1 MAKKQGSQHSG
12 VLLDLN
18 NPEFLN
24 VFLQLESAELH
35 QIGAALHRIQRLNWS
50 EIYKA
55 PGLKWEAVKHI
66 RGPNGQTV
74 YSVRLG
80 AKVRALAY
88 RDGSFLRLL
97 SLHPDHDSAYR
108 K

>member
-1 MAKKQGSQHSG
+1 MAKRQSSHQSG

-24 VFLQLESAELH
+24 VFLRLESAELH
-35 QIGAALHRIQRLNWS
+35 QVAAALHRIQRLSWS
-50 EIYKA
+50 EIHKA

-66 RGPNGQTV
+66 SGPNGQTV
-74 YSVRLG
+74 YSIRLSD
-80 AKVRALAY
+80 KVRALAY

-97 SLHPDHDSAYR
+97 SLHPNHDSAYR
-108 K
+108 R

>member
-1 MAKKQGSQHSG
+1 MAKKQGSHQSS

-24 VFLQLESAELH
+24 VFLRLESAELH
-35 QIGAALHRIQRLNWS
+35 QVAAALHRIQRLSWS

-55 PGLKWEAVKHI
+55 PGLKWEAMKHVSAPH
-66 RGPNGQTV
+66 RQTV
-74 YSVRLG
+74 YSVRLS
-80 AKVRALAY
+80 AKIRALAY
-88 RDGSFLRLL
+88 RDGLFLRFL

>member
-1 MAKKQGSQHSG
+1 MAKKQGSHQSS

-24 VFLQLESAELH
+24 VFLQLESTELH
-35 QIGAALHRIQRLNWS
+35 QVAAALHRIQRLGWS

-74 YSVRLG
+74 YSVRLS

-88 RDGSFLRLL
+88 RDGSFLRML